1 MAKLAWVVF
10 LCPGLRLYTQVGD
23 RCNRK
28 ILREGRYG
36 RGAGRCRAW
45 VGRYCC
51 VGGRSGRALSEF
63 STGEGVGRYGR
74 ASCCELA
81 VGVGRY

>member
-45 VGRYCC
+45 VGR
-51 VGGRSGRALSEF
+51 
-63 STGEGVGRYGR
+63 
-74 ASCCELA
+74 
-81 VGVGRY
+81 